1 MQIRITSE
9 QDARNVATVSL
20 YSKQYNNAVV
30 FFQFMMMELLLGEK
44 KKKKGFPPLLLNKL
58 SIQAAT

>member
-20 YSKQYNNAVV
+20 YSKQYNNAVF
-30 FFQFMMMELLLGEK
+30 FFQFMMMELLLRE